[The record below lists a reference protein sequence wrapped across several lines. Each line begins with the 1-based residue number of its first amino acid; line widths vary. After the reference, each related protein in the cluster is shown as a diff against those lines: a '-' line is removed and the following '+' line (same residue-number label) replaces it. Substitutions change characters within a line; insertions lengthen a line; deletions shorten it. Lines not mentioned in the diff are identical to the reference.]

1 MLTMHDPEQ
10 DAKRYRDHAE
20 EFRGLAEDAAPTPR
34 QAYLRLADAYDD
46 LALRLDRVAAD
57 A

>member
-1 MLTMHDPEQ
+1 MHDPEQ